1 VPIVKAMQE
10 QQKQIEELS
19 FSNIEFV
26 KQEIVIQQQQ
36 QIEDLKQ

>member
-1 VPIVKAMQE
+1 MQE

-26 KQEIVIQQQQ
+26 KQEIVIQHQQ